1 MKKISV
7 IIPTF
12 NGENVLQRCIDSVLN
27 QKGNFEIEI
36 LICDDCSTDNT
47 IKIAEKNKCVIFKN
61 RLNSGGP
68 NKGRNLG
75 IKNATGDY
83 IAFFRPRR

>member
-1 MKKISV
+1 MKKVSV

-12 NGENVLQRCIDSVLN
+12 NGENVIQRCIDSVLN

-47 IKIAEKNKCVIFKN
+47 IKIAEKNKCVI
-61 RLNSGGP
+61 
-68 NKGRNLG
+68 
-75 IKNATGDY
+75 
-83 IAFFRPRR
+83 